1 MSDVNKNSSTRD
13 VKIDA
18 ITIVNS
24 LGIPKDV
31 TSLFNVINI
40 YEDIFMPVVSGSI
53 QLIDGVDLFS
63 AIGLHGNEYLYISFS
78 RPGENTND
86 AKYKR
91 TFRIYKATERK
102 PAGKTQAQSYVLHFC
117 SEELVFSNQITLSR
131 KLHGM
136 NASQYAVD
144 ICSFDLKTNLKKL
157 NGNNFER
164 SFGSTNFMLTR
175 YKPLEALE
183 YLASQSYN
191 ENESTFL
198 FFENKDGFNF
208 ISLESL
214 FKRPVLNKLNF
225 NTAKFTQD
233 QTTAASL
240 NANDVNSFQFNVS
253 FDVLENT
260 KKSAYNGRLYT
271 LDLITQKY
279 KVNDYSLVNSS
290 NKKIMMDGYFPL
302 NNAKNRNNKAMY
314 EEYDTQI
321 NYWLTNK
328 GQTNNPYFIS
338 KRHRIVETG
347 VERTLMQRRVQLNLL
362 RSTELQCIVPGNPFY
377 SAGYLVEFD
386 MPAFIPNS
394 ENERA
399 IDPHHSG
406 KYLISG
412 VRHTIT
418 PSDGLQTLLTLCKN
432 SVRDP
437 FNLVKSEN
445 QEYSKARNY

>member
-1 MSDVNKNSSTRD
+1 
-13 VKIDA
+13 
-18 ITIVNS
+18 
-24 LGIPKDV
+24 
-31 TSLFNVINI
+31 
-40 YEDIFMPVVSGSI
+40 
-53 QLIDGVDLFS
+53 
-63 AIGLHGNEYLYISFS
+63 
-78 RPGENTND
+78 
-86 AKYKR
+86 
-91 TFRIYKATERK
+91 
-102 PAGKTQAQSYVLHFC
+102 
-117 SEELVFSNQITLSR
+117 
-131 KLHGM
+131 
-136 NASQYAVD
+136 
-144 ICSFDLKTNLKKL
+144 
-157 NGNNFER
+157 
-164 SFGSTNFMLTR
+164 
-175 YKPLEALE
+175 
-183 YLASQSYN
+183 
-191 ENESTFL
+191 
-198 FFENKDGFNF
+198 
-208 ISLESL
+208 
-214 FKRPVLNKLNF
+214 LNKLNF

-240 NANDVNSFQFNVS
+240 NANDINSFQFNVS

-279 KVNDYSLVNSS
+279 KMNDYSLVNSS

>member
-1 MSDVNKNSSTRD
+1 MSDINKNSSTRD

-18 ITIVNS
+18 VTIVNS
-24 LGIPKDV
+24 LGVAKDV
-31 TSLFNVINI
+31 SSLFNVINI

-78 RPGENTND
+78 LPGQNTSD

-102 PAGKTQAQSYVLHFC
+102 PAGKSQAQSYVLHFC

-131 KLHGM
+131 KLRGK

-144 ICSFDLKTNLKKL
+144 ICSFDLKVNLNKL
-157 NGNNFER
+157 NGNNFEK
-164 SFGSTNFMLTR
+164 SFGSTDFILTR
-175 YKPLEALE
+175 YKPLDALE
-183 YLASQSYN
+183 YLASRSYN

-198 FFENKDGFNF
+198 FFENRDGFNF
-208 ISLESL
+208 ISLEKL
-214 FKRPVLNKLNF
+214 FKRQVLNKLNY
-225 NTAKFTQD
+225 NTAKLTQD
-233 QTTAASL
+233 QSTAAFL
-240 NANDVNSFQFNVS
+240 NSNDVNTFQFNVS

-260 KKSAYNGRLYT
+260 KKSAYNGRLFT

-279 KVNDYSLVNSS
+279 RTNDYSLVNSF

-302 NNAKNRNNKAMY
+302 NNAKNRNEKAMY
-314 EEYDTQI
+314 EEYDTQL

-338 KRHRIVETG
+338 KGVRVVESG
-347 VERTLMQRRVQLNLL
+347 VEKTLLQRRVQINLL

-386 MPAFIPNS
+386 MPAFIPNT
-394 ENERA
+394 EKERA

-412 VRHTIT
+412 VRHVIT
-418 PSDGLQTLLTLCKN
+418 PSDGLQTVLTLCKN
-432 SVRDP
+432 SVAAP
-437 FNLVKSEN
+437 FNFIKSEN
-445 QEYSKARNY
+445 QEYSKARNF